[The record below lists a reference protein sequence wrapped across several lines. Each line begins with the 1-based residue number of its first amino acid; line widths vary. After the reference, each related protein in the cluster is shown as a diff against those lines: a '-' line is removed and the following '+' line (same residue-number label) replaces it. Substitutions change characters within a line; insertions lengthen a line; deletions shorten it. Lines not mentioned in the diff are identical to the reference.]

1 MTSIVIVGALLVV
14 PGIGAALAFAPPDGT
29 PIETRLAL
37 VVGLGYALEAGL
49 AMTLALAHVLSR
61 ATFIIGV
68 ILVTLAVWALAFRR
82 ASPRAYAS
90 AIRAQALE
98 APFTLASGLIVLS
111 AFALTWPL
119 YPAQNNLAKH
129 APWRY
134 WADGLEVA
142 AAGHVPPTTN
152 QWGAELPTA
161 VDKVVLDAFEGGV
174 SFLIGPSPL
183 AAMRA
188 ILTLTAIGLA
198 AALLGLGR
206 ELGLRAFAPLVP
218 AFVLLFPGRLP
229 IAEEVAGDLSAYK
242 AENVGRLVA
251 LTALLVGIYAVA
263 KARSSV
269 LAVLAGGIFALGA
282 LTHGI
287 SAVVALAT
295 LGLYVIGA
303 LLVDR
308 TYWRRTVAMGVVIF
322 LVAGVGYGA
331 MLGLSG
337 GDLGFQ
343 RVTSGPAVAGFPSDI
358 DPARSFDRAEVVR
371 KRPKEGRF
379 LIPPSTVAKRYA
391 KTTIG
396 SGANASDTD
405 AAHGGLTLLLLAV
418 ATVVVVLVAS
428 WLLPL
433 AVVAWGLSATLVC
446 GALFFSYRYDT
457 KIPGDF
463 GVRRLYDY
471 AVLPPALIVPA
482 VIEVFALWVSRRR
495 PFLLAALSLVT
506 AALAFVA
513 AFDRIPGQDPGGRP
527 AKGLAAID
535 RVAETVPCGAR
546 MLPNARSA
554 GAWEAMTGRRS
565 IIEGLAPYLRP
576 EVTKRV
582 LPTVIGAK
590 QFFHD
595 PKAHRN
601 FLAREQV
608 DYIVVLRPG
617 RKTGSLHPFPTDV
630 DAIASLRGV
639 HEISESGGVEI
650 FAVGPTGTT
659 ATAAQPRRCPI

>member
-14 PGIGAALAFAPPDGT
+14 PGMGATLAFAPPEDT
-29 PIETRLAL
+29 LIETRVAL
-37 VVGLGYALEAGL
+37 VVGLGYALVAGL
-49 AMTLALAHVLSR
+49 AMALALAHVLSR
-61 ATFIIGV
+61 VTFIIGV
-68 ILVTLAVWALAFRR
+68 ILVTLAVWGLAFRR
-82 ASPRAYAS
+82 ASPRAYGS
-90 AIRAQALE
+90 AIRAQVHD
-98 APFTLASGLIVLS
+98 APFTVVSGLIVLS
-111 AFALTWPL
+111 AVALTWPL
-119 YPAQNNLAKH
+119 YPPQNNLSMH

-142 AAGHVPPTTN
+142 AAGHIPPTTN

-198 AALLGLGR
+198 ATLIGLGR

-229 IAEEVAGDLSAYK
+229 FADEVARDLSAYK

-251 LTALLVGIYAVA
+251 LTALLVGMYAVS

-269 LAVLAGGIFALGA
+269 LAVLAGGILALDA

-287 SAVVALAT
+287 SAVVAIAT
-295 LGLYVIGA
+295 LGLYLVA
-303 LLVDR
+303 VLLVDR
-308 TYWRRTVAMGVVIF
+308 TYWRRTVSMGVVVL

-331 MLGLSG
+331 MLRLSG

-343 RVTSGPAVAGFPSDI
+343 RVTSGPALGGFPSDI

-371 KRPKEGRF
+371 KQPNKGRF
-379 LIPPSTVAKRYA
+379 FIPPSTIAERYA

-396 SGANASDTD
+396 SGANASDAG
-405 AAHGGLTLLLLAV
+405 AAPGGLALLLLAV
-418 ATVVVVLVAS
+418 ATVVVVLVAI

-433 AVVAWGLSATLVC
+433 AVVAWGLSATIVC

-457 KIPGDF
+457 QIPGDF
-463 GVRRLYDY
+463 GVRRLFDY
-471 AVLPPALIVPA
+471 AVFPPALIVTA
-482 VIEVFALWVSRRR
+482 VIEVFGLWVSRRR
-495 PFLLAALSLVT
+495 PFLLAALPILA

-513 AFDRIPGQDPGGRP
+513 AVDRIPIRDPGGRP
-527 AKGLAAID
+527 AKGLAAIN

-590 QFFHD
+590 QFFQD
-595 PKAHRN
+595 PKANRN
-601 FLAREQV
+601 FLIREQV
-608 DYIVVLRPG
+608 DYIIVLRLG
-617 RKTGSLHPFPTDV
+617 RQTGSLHPFPTDV

-639 HEISESGGVEI
+639 HEISESPGVQI
-650 FAVGPTGTT
+650 FAVGPTGRT